1 MAKELGQIHV
11 VNSTFP
17 VSAAAQKF
25 NIDLPGELTSQ
36 LQRMIRAGTYH
47 KCVGI
52 DMTLDTQGT
61 LGGGQ
66 ISGFIRYYAPTRGRC
81 AAYRGAFQ
89 TMAELMKSQGLVM
102 RENPMYDFKMP
113 LNDDTTVNLFAN
125 QATFKGN
132 TFPLSLNSSVA
143 SNSVFGVHNENVQPK
158 YTGTA
163 GDLFN
168 GGFNTL
174 LQDPATGTDFVIN
187 YTVPFTGDPD
197 FASTEYEEI
206 PFMVAW
212 SPDEGG
218 AVNQNR
224 LTPVSFNW
232 RPDPAL
238 FLAIM
243 CGQLQ
248 VVVEEINVDSGASTL
263 NLQIAT
269 MVSGW
274 KSIMGSPDKKR
285 KKLTVTRKMPVNKH
299 SFPKGR

>member
-17 VSAAAQKF
+17 VSAAAEKL
-25 NIDLPGELTSQ
+25 NIDLPGQLTSQ
-36 LQRMIRAGTYH
+36 LQRMVRAGTYH

-66 ISGFIRYYAPTRGRC
+66 ISGIIRYYAPTRGRC

-113 LNDDTTVNLFAN
+113 INDETTVNTFEN
-125 QATFKGN
+125 NATFKGN
-132 TFPLSLNSSVA
+132 SYPLSLNASVA

-158 YTGTA
+158 YTGSA

-174 LQDPATGTDFVIN
+174 LQDPAVGTDFVIN
-187 YTVPFTGDPD
+187 DTVPFTGDPD
-197 FASTEYEEI
+197 YASTDYETI
-206 PFMVAW
+206 PFTLTW
-212 SPDEGG
+212 TPDTTDL
-218 AVNQNR
+218 AVGFQ
-224 LTPVSFNW
+224 W

-238 FLAIM
+238 FLAVM

-248 VVVEEINVDSGASTL
+248 VEIEEVNLDGTAPGLNIN
-263 NLQIAT
+263 IAV

-274 KSIMGSPDKKR
+274 KSIMGDPNRKSRSRKSNSKK
-285 KKLTVTRKMPVNKH
+285 
-299 SFPKGR
+299 